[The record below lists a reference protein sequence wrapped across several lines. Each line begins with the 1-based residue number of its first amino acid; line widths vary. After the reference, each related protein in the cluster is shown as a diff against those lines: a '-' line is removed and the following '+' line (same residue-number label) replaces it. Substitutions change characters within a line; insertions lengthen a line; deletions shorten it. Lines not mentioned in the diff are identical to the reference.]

1 MRRFVEIATAYETL
15 SDPVS
20 RRQYDE
26 ELRQPAAQASPSTQP
41 HSRAPGGAPHWG
53 WGQPGSRPPPQQRD
67 RAYSLFQRVVHG
79 AAAASGTVMLG
90 GAGPAGGGQAGALAS
105 SLVGSMAA
113 GAAGRHGGDF
123 LLRTAA
129 AVVAREVFNA
139 VGTAEAR
146 ANTRATCLQIAD
158 SAGSTVTSI
167 TAAYVSKIPRLS
179 PIGVLAACNPNR
191 HHVALR
197 MCQIFV

>member
-15 SDPVS
+15 RDPDR

-26 ELRQPAAQASPSTQP
+26 ELRHPRAQASPRAQA
-41 HSRAPGGAPHWG
+41 HSQTPGGVPHWG
-53 WGQPGSRPPPQQRD
+53 GETPQQRD
-67 RAYSLFQRVVHG
+67 RAYSLFEQVVRG
-79 AAAASGTVMLG
+79 AAAASGTVVLG
-90 GAGPAGGGQAGALAS
+90 GAGPTGGGQAGALAS

-113 GAAGRHGGDF
+113 GAAGRRGGDF

-167 TAAYVSKIPRLS
+167 AAAYVLISRPS
-179 PIGVLAACNPNR
+179 PILLNG
-191 HHVALR
+191 
-197 MCQIFV
+197 I

>member
-1 MRRFVEIATAYETL
+1 LRRFVEIATAYETL
-15 SDPVS
+15 RDPVS

-26 ELRQPAAQASPSTQP
+26 ELRHPRAQASPRAQP
-41 HSRAPGGAPHWG
+41 HSQTPGGD

-67 RAYSLFQRVVHG
+67 RAYSLFEKVVRG
-79 AAAASGTVMLG
+79 AAAASGTVVLG
-90 GAGPAGGGQAGALAS
+90 GAGPAGGRQAGALAS

-113 GAAGRHGGDF
+113 GAAGRQGGDF

-167 TAAYVSKIPRLS
+167 AAAYVLKPPRVSL
-179 PIGVLAACNPNR
+179 IGVASPLASVTTLHC
-191 HHVALR
+191 VASR
-197 MCQIFV
+197 AKITP